1 MQCHFMAKL
10 FAMVVVVLAHNHLK
24 YKGSVLVFTY
34 RHAFFVDDLQRLP
47 AGIDDTPCVNKAY
60 LLR

>member
-24 YKGSVLVFTY
+24 NIKE
-34 RHAFFVDDLQRLP
+34 A
-47 AGIDDTPCVNKAY
+47 CWY
-60 LLR
+60 LLTGTLFSLLAYRDFQQG